1 MMRLKPISKA
11 ETARY
16 MGVRGEPDF
25 QTMEILNRL
34 EPVVRE
40 RIKPKYVYRRT
51 PVNFTANG
59 LFLDGISRE
68 LAGEDIKKHLSGCT
82 SAVVMAVTLSAEA
95 DKLIRQTAIT
105 DMADSLAVDCLC
117 SSAVEQAC
125 NIAEREIFSEIK
137 APFRTWRFSAGYG
150 DFPLDIQKDLLLFL
164 NAHRRIGLTVTENSL
179 LIPSKSVTA
188 IIGISENPVKRG
200 KKGCESC
207 IMRDRCAFSA
217 CVKNCSGGKE
227 FD

>member
-1 MMRLKPISKA
+1 MMKLDPISKT

-16 MGVRGEPDF
+16 MGIKGTPDF

-34 EPVVRE
+34 EPIVRE
-40 RIKPKYVYRRT
+40 RIKPKYVYRKT
-51 PVNFTANG
+51 PVNFTEDG
-59 LFLDGISRE
+59 LFIEGISRG
-68 LAGEDIKKHLSGCT
+68 LAGEDIKNHLSGCT

-125 NIAEREIFSEIK
+125 DKAEKEIFSQIN
-137 APFRTWRFSAGYG
+137 APYRTWRFSAGYG

-207 IMRDRCAFSA
+207 RMKDRCAFSA
-217 CVKNCSGGKE
+217 CGKTCSGGE
-227 FD
+227 

>member
-1 MMRLKPISKA
+1 MIKLENISKA
-11 ETARY
+11 ESARY
-16 MGVRGEPDF
+16 MGVKGVPDV
-25 QTMEILNRL
+25 QVTEILNRL

-40 RIKPKYVYRRT
+40 RIRPAYVYRKT
-51 PVNFTANG
+51 SVNFTENG

-68 LAGEDIKKHLSGCT
+68 LSGNDIKKHLSGCT
-82 SAVVMAVTLSAEA
+82 SAVVLAVTLSGEA
-95 DKLIRQTAIT
+95 DKLIRQTAVT

-117 SSAVEQAC
+117 SAGVEQVC
-125 NIAEREIFSEIK
+125 DIAEEEIFSIVK
-137 APFRTWRFSAGYG
+137 APYRTWRFSAGYG

-188 IIGISENPVKRG
+188 IIGISENPVNHE

-207 IMRDRCAFSA
+207 GMKGRCAFSA
-217 CVKNCSGGKE
+217 IGKTCSEGK
-227 FD
+227 

>member
-1 MMRLKPISKA
+1 MIKLEPISKT

-16 MGVRGEPDF
+16 MGVKGVPDSRI
-25 QTMEILNRL
+25 MEILNRL
-34 EPVVRE
+34 EPIVRE
-40 RIKPKYVYRRT
+40 RVRPKYVYRKT
-51 PVNFTANG
+51 SVNFTEDG
-59 LFLDGISRE
+59 LFLNDMDAS
-68 LAGEDIKKHLSGCT
+68 LDGEDIKKHLSGCT
-82 SAVVMAVTLSAEA
+82 SAVVLAVTLSAEA

-125 NIAEREIFSEIK
+125 NIAEKEIFSAIN
-137 APFRTWRFSAGYG
+137 APYRTWRFSAGYG

-188 IIGISENPVKRG
+188 IIGISENPVKHG

-207 IMRDRCAFSA
+207 RMKDRCAFSA
-217 CVKNCSGGKE
+217 SGKTCSEEK
-227 FD
+227 